1 MKIPY
6 ILFLITILIFCSGF
20 NFSISYKAN
29 VDEIEKYFQSAMPKI
44 SNIIYTKVPRGLIVS
59 IDEKYFF
66 DHDEVGI
73 KESSLPILDSI
84 SGILNELQNF
94 CVIESHTE
102 DEGVVENWELSVQRA
117 SNIAEYLVKCGN
129 LPNQRI
135 FPLGFGEIM
144 PFNDNVAPNGKMN
157 NRIDFVIIEYEVKR

>member
-6 ILFLITILIFCSGF
+6 ILILIIILLFCSGF
-20 NFSISYKAN
+20 NFTISDKSN
-29 VDEIEKYFQSAMPKI
+29 VNEIEKHFQSTMPKI
-44 SNIIYTKVPRGLIVS
+44 SNIIYTKVPRGLIISV
-59 IDEKYFF
+59 DESYFF
-66 DHDEVGI
+66 DHNEVRI

-84 SGILNELQNF
+84 SATFKELQNL
-94 CVIESHTE
+94 CVIENHTE
-102 DEGVVENWELSVQRA
+102 DKGVAENWELSVQRA

-144 PFNDNVAPNGKMN
+144 PFNGNVAPKGKMN

>member
-6 ILFLITILIFCSGF
+6 ILILITILIFCSGF
-20 NFSISYKAN
+20 NFTISYKSN
-29 VDEIEKYFQSAMPKI
+29 VEEIEKHFQSAMPKI
-44 SNIIYTKVPRGLIVS
+44 SNIIYTKVPRGLIIS
-59 IDEKYFF
+59 IDERYFF

-84 SGILNELQNF
+84 SATLKELQNL
-94 CVIESHTE
+94 CVIENHTE
-102 DEGVVENWELSVQRA
+102 DKGVAENWELSVQRA

-144 PFNDNVAPNGKMN
+144 PFSDNVAPNGKMN